1 MNGYFSSDT
10 LFDGTSVLPGRI
22 YRPRAFGRE
31 TVSCYLQHYNS
42 FTVASRLYQQPIGQI
57 FYKDKILFST
67 PLNISYG
74 GTVGNSNFDNVTVY
88 FGPENPTEN
97 DIYYNKS
104 YMFRNND
111 QFNICYN
118 FFIDYNKIE
127 LKYRT
132 RWFSRNYSGGYAG
145 INTVPEIKIREQS
158 LGNIQDCSTQ
168 ILPQTFFK
176 AGYVPYDFY
185 SSRYLNSFISNQEL
199 GFNGVSNKNRK
210 GGIL

>member
-1 MNGYFSSDT
+1 MNGYFTDT
-10 LFDGTSVLPGRI
+10 LFDGEYALPGRI
-22 YRPRAFGRE
+22 YRPTKFGRE
-31 TVSCYLQHYNS
+31 TVNCYLQHYNP

-57 FYKDKILFST
+57 FYKDKILFSM

-74 GTVGNSNFDNVTVY
+74 GTVGNGNFDNVTVY

-118 FFIDYNKIE
+118 FFIDYSKIE
-127 LKYRT
+127 LKYQA
-132 RWFSRNYSGGYAG
+132 RWFSRSYSGGYAG
-145 INTVPEIKIREQS
+145 INIVPEIKIRESS
-158 LGNIQDCSTQ
+158 LGNIQDCSKQ
-168 ILPQTFFK
+168 ILPQAFFK
-176 AGYVPYDFY
+176 AGQVPYDFY
-185 SSRYLNSFISNQEL
+185 SSLYLNLYISNKEL
-199 GFNGVSNKNRK
+199 EFNGISNKNKK